1 MFTSEIDAKT
11 QIYGIIGN
19 PVEHSMS
26 PLIHNLAFRRLGMN
40 AVYLPFLVQDIK
52 GAIYGIRAF
61 QIRGMSITIPFKTEI
76 IKYIDEIDDTAR
88 AIGAINTIR
97 FTEDRITGFNT
108 DWLGV
113 VRSIQEFLPIKDRKF
128 VVLGAGGAARA
139 VLFGLKKEGGN
150 PIIVNRTPAKG
161 EMLSREFECPFFPL
175 NQIDD
180 LQGDCLINTTPV
192 GMFPDIDKSP
202 VPGKVL
208 SRFGFVLD
216 IIYNPLKTK
225 LLKEAEKRGAVAIN
239 GVKMFVYQGAE
250 QFKAWTGKEPP
261 VKEMENA
268 VLKQLSIRSIKSEK

>member
-1 MFTSEIDAKT
+1 
-11 QIYGIIGN
+11 
-19 PVEHSMS
+19 
-26 PLIHNLAFRRLGMN
+26 MN